1 MDRVNKKNIDRQLR
15 KNRIRAKV
23 SGTSVRP
30 RMSIYVSNRHIFAQ
44 LIDDSAQKTLL
55 AVSTVGRKTN
65 GTLTDQ
71 ATWVGEQIAKGA
83 TKAKIKTIV
92 LDRNGKKYHGRIKA
106 LAEAARNN
114 GLEF

>member
-1 MDRVNKKNIDRQLR
+1 VDRVNKKNLDKQLR
-15 KNRIRAKV
+15 KNRIRTKI
-23 SGTSVRP
+23 SGTSARP

-44 LIDDSAQKTLL
+44 LIDDAAQKTLL

-65 GTLTDQ
+65 GNLTDQ
-71 ATWVGEQIAKGA
+71 ANWVGEQIAKNA
-83 TKAKIKTIV
+83 AKAKIKTIV

-106 LAEAARNN
+106 LAEAARKN